1 MGNGVRA
8 LCFGGCHDAGGK
20 VGNVGTGVGSV
31 AKRIR
36 FVTGSCCSS
45 LVRLV
50 VDDEEQED
58 DEEEVEDDGPPSLRL
73 VDD

>member
-1 MGNGVRA
+1 MEFVRFVLVGA
-8 LCFGGCHDAGGK
+8 VDAGGK